1 MKKIDEKEEI
11 VKISINFINTLKMI
25 DIPAKSCY
33 VEIGEIKQLIE
44 NEVGIS
50 KNQQI
55 LIFLGNILENDK

>member
-1 MKKIDEKEEI
+1 
-11 VKISINFINTLKMI
+11 MI